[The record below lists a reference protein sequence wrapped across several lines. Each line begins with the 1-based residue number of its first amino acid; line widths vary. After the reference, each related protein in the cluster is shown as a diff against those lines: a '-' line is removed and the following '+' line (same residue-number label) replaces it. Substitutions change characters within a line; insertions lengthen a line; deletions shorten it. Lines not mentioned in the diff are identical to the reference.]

1 MRLMACLKPCL
12 RRASPSPPEAVRFY
26 NASDRCKRAKE
37 RRQDMMELEIDS
49 LDMQGRGVAHAPAC
63 THFVQGALPGERVRV
78 AHPAGGGQHQVW
90 QLQDILR
97 ASSQRVAPPCPHVA
111 TCGGCVLQHL
121 DPGAQVA
128 VKQRYLEDSL
138 QRIGRLRPGRIL
150 APVHGTYWAYR
161 YRARLSVYRV
171 PGEGLRIGF
180 KERGSIYVADLRQC
194 LILPG
199 KVSALLEPL
208 RCLLA
213 GLSIAHRIPKIEL
226 AMGDAVCVLVLRHL
240 LPLSDED
247 RDRLRAFGR
256 EHDVQWWTQAH
267 GPESAQPLDQVPVG
281 QELAYSL
288 PEYGVRF
295 AYRPTDFTQ
304 VNPASN
310 QRLVSQA
317 LALLEPQEQDRVLDL
332 FCGLG
337 NFTLPLA
344 RRSASVVGIEG
355 SPALLARAHSA
366 ALEHGLQER
375 VSFAERNLFEVD
387 PDWWDTLGPVD
398 KVLMDPP
405 RDGARAIA
413 QVLAG
418 LPAERRPQ
426 RIVYV
431 SCDPRTLARDAAI
444 LVRRGGYVLRAA
456 GVLNLFPHTGHV
468 ESMAVFEPV

>member
-12 RRASPSPPEAVRFY
+12 RRVSPSPSDAVRFY
-26 NASDRCKRAKE
+26 NASDRYKRAKE

-49 LDMQGRGVAHAPAC
+49 LDMQGRGVAQAPTC
-63 THFVQGALPGERVRV
+63 THFVEGALPGERVRV

-90 QLQDILR
+90 QLQGILR
-97 ASSQRVAPPCPHVA
+97 ASSQRVVPPCPHVGR
-111 TCGGCVLQHL
+111 CGGCILQHL

-150 APVHGTYWAYR
+150 APVHGAYWAYR

-194 LILPG
+194 LILPA
-199 KVSALLEPL
+199 KVSVLLEPL

-213 GLSIAHRIPKIEL
+213 QLSIAHRIPKIEL

-240 LPLSDED
+240 LPLSDKD

-256 EHDVQWWTQAH
+256 EHGIQWWTQAH
-267 GPESAQPLDQVPVG
+267 GPESAQPLDPVPPG
-281 QELAYSL
+281 QELVYTL
-288 PEYGVRF
+288 PEFDIRF

-310 QRLVSQA
+310 RRLVSQA
-317 LALLEPQEQDRVLDL
+317 LTLLEPQERDRVLDL

-344 RRSASVVGIEG
+344 RRSASVIGIEG
-355 SPALLARAHSA
+355 SPALLTRARTA

-375 VSFAERNLFEVD
+375 VSFAERNLFAVD
-387 PDWWDTLGPVD
+387 PHWWDTLGRVD

-405 RDGARAIA
+405 REGARAIA
-413 QVLAG
+413 QVLAS

-431 SCDPRTLARDAAI
+431 SCDPLTLARDAAI
-444 LVRRGGYVLRAA
+444 LVRRGGYALRAA